1 MAAFLRAAAL
11 AAALALSACA
21 AAPPPA
27 PPAPV
32 PDAVRT
38 LTLRHPWTGETARA
52 AYRRGDAHDP
62 AALAALAAVMRD
74 RRTGEVGP
82 VDPALL
88 DMLWDLR
95 AALGLPE
102 DTPIDVVS
110 GYRSP
115 ATNAKLARSNR
126 QVADNSHHLRGGAV
140 DIRIPG
146 VRGKEVA
153 AAAKALGRGGWA
165 HYPETDHVHL
175 DTGPFRTW
183 SGR

>member
-1 MAAFLRAAAL
+1 LAAFLRAAAL